1 MEAPLVFWSGAI
13 SVGLV
18 AVLDAVEITLI
29 LAMGDT
35 AQTLNQRRTS

>member
-18 AVLDAVEITLI
+18 AVLFAIMLI
-29 LAMGDT
+29 LAMGDA